1 MKKKTFILSCLTLAV
16 FPLTSCGGDKPS
28 DNSSSGSTD
37 SYDASSKV
45 SNDVSSNTVDEDSD
59 FHF

>member
-16 FPLTSCGGDKPS
+16 FPLTSCGSDKPS
-28 DNSSSGSTD
+28 DNSYSGSSD

>member
-16 FPLTSCGGDKPS
+16 FPLTSCGSGKPS

-45 SNDVSSNTVDEDSD
+45 SNDVSSNIVDEDSD